1 MNNLLF
7 DFWLAW
13 VNTSNLK
20 YLGCGLIK
28 CPSNLGA
35 APARGSGKGHER
47 KNECRNKFAKMGM
60 VTNCFKILSV
70 NGVCVPK
77 ANSMA
82 GRALAASFYYLILI
96 F

>member
-13 VNTSNLK
+13 VNASNLK

-35 APARGSGKGHER
+35 ASQLGEAER
-47 KNECRNKFAKMGM
+47 DMGEKMNAEANLPKWKWLLTASKF
-60 VTNCFKILSV
+60 F
-70 NGVCVPK
+70 P
-77 ANSMA
+77 
-82 GRALAASFYYLILI
+82 
-96 F
+96 